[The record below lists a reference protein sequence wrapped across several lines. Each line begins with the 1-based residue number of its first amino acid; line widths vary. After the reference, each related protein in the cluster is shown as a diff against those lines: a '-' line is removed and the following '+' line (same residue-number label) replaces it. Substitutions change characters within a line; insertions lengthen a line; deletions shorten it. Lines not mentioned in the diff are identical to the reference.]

1 MAGMMKIP
9 QFARLFGGGNLMEK
23 ALDRPEVNI
32 PYEQTPYERNQGVDS
47 SSFDVTDT
55 KQVKA
60 VQKMLGLKGDG
71 VFGPKT
77 QAAWRD
83 YVGRGRRDAGL
94 EAYFYEDAVPGQV
107 STDYINSG
115 APEEPS
121 YTPIQSSSVLQ
132 ARPPLGPGGYGA
144 IAKKRGY

>member
-23 ALDRPEVNI
+23 ALEKPKVNI
-32 PYEQTPYERNQGVDS
+32 PYEQTPYERSHGVDS

-83 YVGRGRRDAGL
+83 YVGRGRQDAGL
-94 EAYFYEDAVPGQV
+94 EAYFYEDAPVPGQV

-121 YTPIQSSSVLQ
+121 YTPVQNNV
-132 ARPPLGPGGYGA
+132 LGPSGYGA